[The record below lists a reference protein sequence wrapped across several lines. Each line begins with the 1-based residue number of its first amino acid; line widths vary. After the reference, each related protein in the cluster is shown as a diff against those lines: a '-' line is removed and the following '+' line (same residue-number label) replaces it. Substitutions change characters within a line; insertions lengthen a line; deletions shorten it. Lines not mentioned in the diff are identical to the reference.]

1 MTVLQ
6 LPFRLPQS
14 CVRIAGTRAFAHDA
28 LLDRDDVSAQATVTL
43 DVIAERE
50 LSALRIAEGVL
61 ADTDVGFEWTDD
73 GRLVTSSVEL
83 TGRAGA
89 VAVGVVSAATSVA
102 GVLLGAP
109 ALALARAAAPA
120 APAPRPAGAAAA
132 GADRAAD
139 GVAAADG
146 AATADGAA
154 AAGGPAAADGA
165 PAPDRDAQAVG
176 AAYRAAHP
184 DESEAR
190 ETCAS
195 LIPELA
201 RGLADAL
208 RRVPGAADGKARA
221 EALGAVRAVEG
232 ALAAAR
238 AQAGALDEHF
248 RAWRA
253 TTVATRLEH
262 YEFLLELDTIVAAQ
276 ALPELVDGRLR
287 GAGDGDAG
295 SLAALAAVQ
304 AAFDALGV
312 MVVVTDDPPA
322 APATPHADGAV
333 RPDGAT
339 RPDGAARSDGAPAPD
354 GARRP
359 LVAENEIV
367 VRLPRRVRLTVY
379 ELGAGDELVKRS
391 SSAALVMDG
400 RCPHA
405 TVELTKALF
414 GKRAVKLGFSA
425 GSALESLRVG
435 AASGA
440 AAAAEAAGALPNAVA
455 LGLERSRKIV
465 TRAAALRFAALDQ
478 RLSVLTRELQ
488 LKRQEIAEAGLQ
500 ATAGSY
506 AELQALKRQVALLE
520 QRKALAALEADL
532 GITATADAATADA
545 ATADTAVAATLAT
558 SAAAAADLAAVGA
571 ADQPAVD
578 TSA

>member
-1 MTVLQ
+1 M
-6 LPFRLPQS
+6 
-14 CVRIAGTRAFAHDA
+14 
-28 LLDRDDVSAQATVTL
+28 
-43 DVIAERE
+43 
-50 LSALRIAEGVL
+50 
-61 ADTDVGFEWTDD
+61 
-73 GRLVTSSVEL
+73 
-83 TGRAGA
+83 
-89 VAVGVVSAATSVA
+89 GVVSAATSVA

-221 EALGAVRAVEG
+221 EALGAVRAVE
-232 ALAAAR
+232 AAAR

-322 APATPHADGAV
+322 AQATPHADGAV

-379 ELGAGDELVKRS
+379 GSAPATSS
-391 SSAALVMDG
+391 SSA
-400 RCPHA
+400 R
-405 TVELTKALF
+405 
-414 GKRAVKLGFSA
+414 RARRS
-425 GSALESLRVG
+425 SWT
-435 AASGA
+435 A
-440 AAAAEAAGALPNAVA
+440 AARTPP
-455 LGLERSRKIV
+455 S
-465 TRAAALRFAALDQ
+465 
-478 RLSVLTRELQ
+478 SSP
-488 LKRQEIAEAGLQ
+488 KRC
-500 ATAGSY
+500 
-506 AELQALKRQVALLE
+506 
-520 QRKALAALEADL
+520 
-532 GITATADAATADA
+532 
-545 ATADTAVAATLAT
+545 
-558 SAAAAADLAAVGA
+558 SA
-571 ADQPAVD
+571 
-578 TSA
+578 SAP